1 MAMTRAEIIER
12 IKFDLGYPTIK
23 IEIDDTA
30 WGAIFSRTL
39 SWFKAKKGLIGCTE
53 VYLVEGVYEYDYP
66 NDANEIVD
74 VIFPTQDTLSM
85 ITSLCFF
92 DIIPIYGYS
101 LGGAWYSPGAFR
113 FDSSQYVQLL
123 QALEQRR
130 RVLNSEASWY
140 DECRKIIVTT
150 KSPLVGGRMRILYKK
165 DTIDIPDFF
174 DARDQD
180 MVYRYALATAKMVL
194 GRTLR
199 KYSQY
204 PSAGGMIN
212 TDGGDLIAD
221 AKEEIAVLEEEIIG
235 SQGNAG
241 GIVTG

>member
-1 MAMTRAEIIER
+1 MTQDEVIER
-12 IKFDLGYPTIK
+12 IKFELGYPTVK
-23 IEIDDTA
+23 LELDDTA
-30 WGAIFSRTL
+30 WNSIITRAL
-39 SWFKAKKGLIGCTE
+39 SWFKAKKGLIGCTQ
-53 VYLVEGVYEYDYP
+53 VTLLEGITEYDYP
-66 NDANEIVD
+66 VDANEIIEVT
-74 VIFPTQDTLSM
+74 FPTQDTLSM

-150 KSPLVGGRMRILYKK
+150 KSPLVGGKMLILYKK
-165 DTIDIPDFF
+165 ITISVTDLF

-180 MVYRYALATAKMVL
+180 MFYRYALATTKTVL
-194 GRTLR
+194 GRILR

-204 PSAGGMIN
+204 PSAGGSIN
-212 TDGGDLIAD
+212 TDGADLIAD
-221 AKEEIAVLEEEIIG
+221 AKEEFAVLEEEIIG